1 MVNDEVKVLKNSGI
15 LKKEEIR
22 LIQDLIS
29 NLKYG
34 FLTLKIQD
42 GVLIQIDKNENMFY
56 KLFLR
61 K

>member
-42 GVLIQIDKNENMFY
+42 GVLIQIDKNE
-56 KLFLR
+56 KIRLR
-61 K
+61 